1 MKHILVVISIW
12 VFSHSLYAQ
21 SIIQK
26 VLAEVEQNN
35 TTLDAIRKKVD
46 ADKLGNKTGIYL
58 QNPELAFNYLWGS
71 PSVIGNRKDFS
82 ILQTFD
88 FPTAYRYK
96 NQLSDLRNEQAE
108 LEYQKQLLS
117 VLLETRLVCNDLIY
131 VNALI
136 DQRTKRLVNAQSIEK
151 SFRQRFESGD
161 ANILEHNKAQ
171 LSFLNVGRELK
182 SLETKRASL
191 LMELTRLNGGQ
202 AVDFSENSYQ
212 VIEIPDEFDQWFAV
226 AEQRNPTF
234 AWLKKEIEASQKQSA
249 LNKAMSL
256 PKLQAGYMSESV
268 VGEQFQG
275 VMLGLSVPLWEN
287 KNKVKYA
294 QANALAM
301 ESMASDTKMQF
312 YNHLKSIH
320 AQAIALQ
327 KNVNEYRS
335 ALGAIDNS
343 ALARKALDA
352 GEISL
357 IDYLVELSLYYES
370 EDTLLELENEL
381 NKVSA
386 ELFQYQ

>member
-21 SIIQK
+21 STIQK
-26 VLAEVEQNN
+26 VLADVEQNN

-46 ADKLGNKTGIYL
+46 ADKLENKTGIYL
-58 QNPELAFNYLWGS
+58 QNPELALNYLWGS

-108 LEYQKQLLS
+108 LEYQKQLLT

-191 LMELTRLNGGQ
+191 LLELTRLNGGQ

-212 VIEIPDEFDQWFAV
+212 VIEIPDDFDQWFAV

-294 QANALAM
+294 QANVLAM

>member
-1 MKHILVVISIW
+1 MKHILIVISIW
-12 VFSHSLYAQ
+12 VFSHSLNAQ
-21 SIIQK
+21 NTIQK

-35 TTLDAIRKKVD
+35 TTLGALREKVD
-46 ADKLGNKTGIYL
+46 AEKIGNKTDIYL

-96 NQLSDLRNEQAE
+96 NQISDLRNEQAE
-108 LEYQKQLLS
+108 LEYQKQLLA
-117 VLLETRLVCNDLIY
+117 VLLETRLTCYDLIY

-136 DQRTKRLVNAQSIEK
+136 DERTKRLANAQGIEK

-182 SLETKRASL
+182 SLETKRSAL
-191 LMELTRLNGGQ
+191 LMELTRLNGGR
-202 AVDFSENSYQ
+202 AVDFSETNYA
-212 VIEIPDEFDQWFAV
+212 VIEIPEDFDQWVAV

-234 AWLKKEIEASQKQSA
+234 SWLKKEIEASQKQTA

-275 VMLGLSVPLWEN
+275 VTLGLSIPLWEN

-301 ESMASDTKMQF
+301 ESMASDSKMQF

-320 AQAIALQ
+320 AQVIALQ
-327 KNVNEYRS
+327 NNVNEYRS
-335 ALGAIDNS
+335 ALGTIDNS
-343 ALARKALDA
+343 SLAKKALDL

-357 IDYLVELSLYYES
+357 IDYLVELTLYYES
-370 EDTLLELENEL
+370 MDKLFELENEL
-381 NKVSA
+381 NKVNA

>member
-12 VFSHSLYAQ
+12 VFSHSLNAQ
-21 SIIQK
+21 NTIQK
-26 VLAEVEQNN
+26 VMSEVEQNN
-35 TTLDAIRKKVD
+35 TTLNALRKRVD
-46 ADKLGNKTGIYL
+46 AEKIGNKTDIYL

-82 ILQTFD
+82 ISQTFD

-96 NQLSDLRNEQAE
+96 NQISDLRNEQAE
-108 LEYQKQLLS
+108 LEYQKQLLAI
-117 VLLETRLVCNDLIY
+117 LQETRLTCYDLIY

-136 DQRTKRLVNAQSIEK
+136 EEYTKRLSYAQGIEK

-182 SLETKRASL
+182 SLETKRTTL
-191 LMELTRLNGGQ
+191 LMELARLNGGQ
-202 AVDFSENSYQ
+202 AIVFAENSYP
-212 VIEIPDEFDQWFAV
+212 VIEVPEDFDQWVAV

-234 AWLKKEIEASQKQSA
+234 SWLKKEIEASKKQAA

-256 PKLQAGYMSESV
+256 PKLQTGYMSESV

-275 VMLGLSVPLWEN
+275 ITLGLSVPLWEN
-287 KNKVKYA
+287 KNKIKYA
-294 QANALAM
+294 QANALAI
-301 ESMASDTKMQF
+301 ESMASDSRMQF

-320 AQAIALQ
+320 GQVIALQ

-335 ALGAIDNS
+335 ELGAIDNS
-343 ALARKALDA
+343 ALAKKALDL

-370 EDTLLELENEL
+370 VDKLLEWENEL
-381 NKVSA
+381 NKVNA

>member
-1 MKHILVVISIW
+1 MKHLLIVISIGL
-12 VFSHSLYAQ
+12 FSHALYAQ
-21 SIIQK
+21 NTIERI
-26 VLAEVEQNN
+26 LADVEQNN
-35 TTLDAIRKKVD
+35 TTLGAARKQVD
-46 ADKLGNKTGIYL
+46 ARKIGNKTDIYL
-58 QNPELAFNYLWGS
+58 QNPEATFNYLWGS

-82 ILQTFD
+82 ISQTFD
-88 FPTAYRYK
+88 FPSAYRYK

-108 LEYQKQLLS
+108 LEYEKQLRA
-117 VLLETRLVCNDLIY
+117 VLLETRLTCYDLIY

-136 DQRTKRLVNAQSIEK
+136 DQRTKRLANAQSIEK
-151 SFRQRFESGD
+151 SFSQRFESGD
-161 ANILEHNKAQ
+161 ASILEHNKAQ
-171 LSFLNVGRELK
+171 LSFLNVSQELK
-182 SLETKRASL
+182 SLETRRTGL

-212 VIEIPDEFDQWFAV
+212 VFEIPEGFDQWYAV

-249 LNKAMSL
+249 LNKALSL

-275 VMLGLSVPLWEN
+275 VMLGLSIPLWEN

-301 ESMASDTKMQF
+301 ESMASDTKLQF

-320 AQAIALQ
+320 AQVIALQ
-327 KNVNEYRS
+327 KNINEYRL

-343 ALARKALDA
+343 ALAKKALDE

-357 IDYLVELSLYYES
+357 IDYLVELTLYYES
-370 EDTLLELENEL
+370 EDRLLELENEL
-381 NKVSA
+381 NKVNA
-386 ELFQYQ
+386 ELIQYQ

>member
-21 SIIQK
+21 STIQK
-26 VLAEVEQNN
+26 VLADVEQNN

-58 QNPELAFNYLWGS
+58 QNPVLAFNYLWGS

-108 LEYQKQLLS
+108 LEFQKQLLT

-212 VIEIPDEFDQWFAV
+212 VIEIPEDFDQWYAV

-335 ALGAIDNS
+335 VLGAIDNS